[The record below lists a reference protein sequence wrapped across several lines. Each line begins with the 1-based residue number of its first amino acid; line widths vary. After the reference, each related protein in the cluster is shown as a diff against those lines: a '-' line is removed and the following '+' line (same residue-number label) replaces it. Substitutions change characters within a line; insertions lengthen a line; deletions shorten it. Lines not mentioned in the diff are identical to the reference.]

1 MASALVKLSR
11 TSVILGEKLALD
23 EVSWEVRKGQSWV
36 IIGPNGSGKTTLLSV
51 INGYNWPSQGEVTVL
66 GQQFGNV
73 DLRELRK
80 KIGIVSSFMNQWFES
95 NEKVLDVVVSGKY
108 GSTKLWKAP
117 LRGDFKRARAL
128 LRTLGCA
135 HCARRSL
142 KEVSQG
148 ERQKIVISR
157 ALMAR
162 PRLLTLDEPCEGLDL
177 RARES
182 FLEGLAA
189 VAQQKTPTIID
200 VTHRT
205 DEIPRGFTHAL
216 LLKEGKVVAA
226 GKIEEVITGKN
237 LSRCFDVSVR
247 VKKFGGRFYTLV
259 DELDPRRRPKE

>member
-1 MASALVKLSR
+1 MAK
-11 TSVILGEKLALD
+11 
-23 EVSWEVRKGQSWV
+23 
-36 IIGPNGSGKTTLLSV
+36 
-51 INGYNWPSQGEVTVL
+51 
-66 GQQFGNV
+66 
-73 DLRELRK
+73 
-80 KIGIVSSFMNQWFES
+80 
-95 NEKVLDVVVSGKY
+95 
-108 GSTKLWKAP
+108 
-117 LRGDFKRARAL
+117 AL

-148 ERQKIVISR
+148 ERQRIVISR

-189 VAQQKTPTIID
+189 VAQQKTPTVID

-226 GKIEEVITGKN
+226 GKTEEVITGKN

-247 VKKFGGRFYTLV
+247 VKRFGGRFYTLV
-259 DELDPRRRPKE
+259 DELDHKRTPKE

>member
-1 MASALVKLSR
+1 V
-11 TSVILGEKLALD
+11 SVILGEKLALD
-23 EVSWEVRKGQSWV
+23 GINWEVRQGQNWV

-51 INGYNWPSQGEVTVL
+51 INGYNWPSNGEVSVL
-66 GQQFGNV
+66 GKRFGSV

-80 KIGIVSSFMNQWFES
+80 KIGMVSSFMNQWFES

-108 GSTKLWKAP
+108 ASTRLWRTTLKS
-117 LRGDFKRARAL
+117 DFQRARAL
-128 LRTLGCA
+128 LRVLGCS
-135 HCARRSL
+135 HCIGRSL

-148 ERQKIVISR
+148 ERQKIVIAR

-182 FLEGLAA
+182 FLAGLAA
-189 VAQQKTPTIID
+189 IVKQKTPTIID

-216 LLKEGKVVAA
+216 LLKDGKTVVA
-226 GKIEEVITGKN
+226 GNIEDVITGKN

-247 VKKFGGRFYTLV
+247 VKNFGGRFYTMV
-259 DELDPRRRPKE
+259 DKAGA

>member
-1 MASALVKLSR
+1 MASALVKLSGV
-11 TSVILGEKLALD
+11 SVILGENLALD
-23 EVSWEVRKGQSWV
+23 EVNWEVRKGQSWV

-51 INGYNWPSQGEVTVL
+51 INGYNWPYQGEVTVL

-73 DLRELRK
+73 DLREVRK

-108 GSTKLWKAP
+108 GSTKLWRP
-117 LRGDFKRARAL
+117 PVRGDFERARAL

-135 HCARRSL
+135 HFAGRSL

-148 ERQKIVISR
+148 ERQKIVITR

-189 VAQQKTPTIID
+189 LAQKRTPTIID

-216 LLKEGKVVAA
+216 LLKEGKVIAA
-226 GKIEEVITGKN
+226 GNIAEVITKQN

-247 VKKFGGRFYTLV
+247 VERFGGRFYTIV
-259 DELDPRRRPKE
+259 DKT